1 MEGETVTT
9 PVFRENPYKPRIFEG
24 RYDPRGSGVIGE
36 NQKLYIT
43 MERGKKLYITME
55 VVKKLYITMS
65 RHGSFPLETPRPDNL
80 CPKKETFVFDR
91 LEVTGYIIV

>member
-24 RYDPRGSGVIGE
+24 RYDPRGLGVIGE

-43 MERGKKLYITME
+43 MERVQKTLHNYGGGEKTLHNYEPARLVSFGNPETGQF
-55 VVKKLYITMS
+55 MS
-65 RHGSFPLETPRPDNL
+65 EKGNI
-80 CPKKETFVFDR
+80 CV
-91 LEVTGYIIV
+91 

>member
-1 MEGETVTT
+1 MESETVTT
-9 PVFRENPYKPRIFEG
+9 PVFRENPYKPRIFED

-43 MERGKKLYITME
+43 MEA
-55 VVKKLYITMS
+55 VKKLYITMS
-65 RHGSFPLETPRPDNL
+65 RHGSFPLETSIPDNL
-80 CPKKETFVFDR
+80 CPKKETFAFDR